1 MPHFIHS
8 DLIVQFNPASYSV
21 LESSG
26 NAVLTLETDK
36 PFEYPF
42 SVEVNT
48 ADGTAVG
55 EPLTMSTC
63 TGVAWSLRWQN
74 YFSV

>member
-1 MPHFIHS
+1 MPHCIHS
-8 DLIVQFNPASYSV
+8 DLVVQFNPATYSV

-26 NAVLTLETDK
+26 NASLTLETDK

-48 ADGTAVG
+48 VDGTAVG
-55 EPLTMSTC
+55 EPITMSKC
-63 TGVAWSLRWQN
+63 PGVVWSLR
-74 YFSV
+74 